1 MNDSIE
7 FPLLPLPQI
16 RPSSTNTANNTD
28 RTMNMTTG
36 RTRKSTMKRIFVF
49 FPLNVS
55 LTSFDCL
62 ETHAYEQ
69 WRANIHQQLEDD
81 LQRQVQQVLEETE
94 RQERLARL
102 RRQFLK

>member
-1 MNDSIE
+1 MSDSIE

-36 RTRKSTMKRIFVF
+36 RTRKSAMERIFPANF
-49 FPLNVS
+49 IERIDYHLDTN
-55 LTSFDCL
+55 
-62 ETHAYEQ
+62 AYEQ

-81 LQRQVQQVLEETE
+81 LQRQVQQVLDENE